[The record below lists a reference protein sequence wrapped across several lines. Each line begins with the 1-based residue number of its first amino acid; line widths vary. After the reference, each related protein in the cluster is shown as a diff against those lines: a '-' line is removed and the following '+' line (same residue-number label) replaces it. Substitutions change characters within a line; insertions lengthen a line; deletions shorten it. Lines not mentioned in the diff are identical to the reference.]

1 MNGSR
6 LYGALLALTLAVTSA
21 SAQSAKLSDKDVSA
35 IKSSSDAFSKGLVA
49 GDPAAVSLFYTEGA
63 SFLPPNDKAVA
74 GRAAIATWMK
84 ALPPVKAFKLTP
96 VEIEGRGDLA
106 YVKGTFDMTLVP
118 PGAPGPVNDVGK
130 YIEIRRKQ
138 ADGSWLI
145 AVDIFNSDL
154 PPPK

>member
-6 LYGALLALTLAVTSA
+6 LYGALLALTLAATTS
-21 SAQSAKLSDKDVSA
+21 SAQSAKLGDKDVSA
-35 IKSSSDAFSKGLVA
+35 IKSSSEVFAKGVVTADA
-49 GDPAAVSLFYTEGA
+49 AAVSLLYTEGA
-63 SFLPPNDKAVA
+63 SFMPPNDKAVA
-74 GRAAIATWMK
+74 GRAAIATWIK
-84 ALPPVKAFKLTP
+84 ALPPVKDFKLTP

-130 YIEIRRKQ
+130 YLEIRRKQ
-138 ADGSWLI
+138 TDGSWLI